1 MNLLVSENVNGA
13 AHIGGYVVPI
23 DRTAATKASG
33 SVTVGVRPEAWRLV
47 GPDDGGLPVRVTVV
61 EELGAD
67 AFLYGSCDVQGTP
80 EQVVVRLEAR
90 RDIQKGSTV
99 HVTTDPHHVHVFDTA
114 SGARLSA

>member
-1 MNLLVSENVNGA
+1 M
-13 AHIGGYVVPI
+13 
-23 DRTAATKASG
+23 K
-33 SVTVGVRPEAWRLV
+33 
-47 GPDDGGLPVRVTVV
+47 VTVV

-99 HVTTDPHHVHVFDTA
+99 HVTTYPHQVHVFDTE